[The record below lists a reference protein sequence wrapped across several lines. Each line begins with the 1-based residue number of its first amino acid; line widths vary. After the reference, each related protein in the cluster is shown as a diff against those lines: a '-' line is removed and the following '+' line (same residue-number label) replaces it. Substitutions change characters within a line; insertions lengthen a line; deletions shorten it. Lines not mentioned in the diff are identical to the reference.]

1 MARSATDRTHTA
13 SDWLPFDIF
22 VSAEGLTPSDILN
35 LAHADLLPRIT
46 RVDGAP
52 FVHQPTLFDWR
63 SLLRVQGFKP
73 AAKRVAEETAAE

>member
-1 MARSATDRTHTA
+1 MARSTTKPQNAA
-13 SDWLPFDIF
+13 SDWLPFDAF
-22 VSAEGLTPSDILN
+22 ANAEGLTPSDIVN